1 MSEGVQR
8 MMGRN
13 VRQLRI
19 WAMISETG
27 RSPCHHAIGRS
38 WCWPWV
44 GAESNTILQTEYGVL
59 DGASEGQR
67 LYDDLRKRL
76 LDLSRRNPMLN
87 YKHRVGSRRQLRIVH
102 TNLESTFAE
111 LTTKQR
117 ELPFAPLPEPDDIP
131 EDELTDSFKAALGY
145 AKSTDLC

>member
-1 MSEGVQR
+1 M
-8 MMGRN
+8 
-13 VRQLRI
+13 
-19 WAMISETG
+19 W
-27 RSPCHHAIGRS
+27 
-38 WCWPWV
+38 
-44 GAESNTILQTEYGVL
+44 AESNTILQTEYGVL

>member
-1 MSEGVQR
+1 
-8 MMGRN
+8 
-13 VRQLRI
+13 
-19 WAMISETG
+19 
-27 RSPCHHAIGRS
+27 
-38 WCWPWV
+38 
-44 GAESNTILQTEYGVL
+44 VL

-117 ELPFAPLPEPDDIP
+117 QLPFAPLPEPDDIP
-131 EDELTDSFKAALGY
+131 ADELTDSFKAALGY

>member
-1 MSEGVQR
+1 
-8 MMGRN
+8 
-13 VRQLRI
+13 
-19 WAMISETG
+19 
-27 RSPCHHAIGRS
+27 
-38 WCWPWV
+38 
-44 GAESNTILQTEYGVL
+44 VL
-59 DGASEGQR
+59 DGGSEGQRHQR